1 MTSLIRLDKIVKNI
15 RKRRKKKMKS
25 TTVKTLAIITA
36 ILFCLCNIL
45 SMIAVGEFIIGYFIE
60 MLAIIALM
68 IAVIVTGNLFISMAV
83 GVIGFFTP
91 YIGNF
96 ALVIMV
102 ITLILSVILI
112 IIAAKTIIADKDNS
126 ENVAKTEELKKELLT
141 IKKQLSLVSAG
152 NLNSG
157 SAAESQGTTS
167 KPVTQTSAPIVSF
180 DGEKQIVKTKI
191 LDTKERET
199 AASKKKGRW
208 ARAFASGLTAGVG
221 GGTFGS
227 MYAGNTAAQEHARNA
242 KMETVVTF
250 LVIYSDQSRETVE
263 TIKGDDKYNEYI
275 MYLE

>member
-1 MTSLIRLDKIVKNI
+1 
-15 RKRRKKKMKS
+15 MKS

-141 IKKQLSLVSAG
+141 IKKSLY
-152 NLNSG
+152 L
-157 SAAESQGTTS
+157 
-167 KPVTQTSAPIVSF
+167 KKDYI
-180 DGEKQIVKTKI
+180 KT
-191 LDTKERET
+191 
-199 AASKKKGRW
+199 
-208 ARAFASGLTAGVG
+208 
-221 GGTFGS
+221 
-227 MYAGNTAAQEHARNA
+227 
-242 KMETVVTF
+242 
-250 LVIYSDQSRETVE
+250 
-263 TIKGDDKYNEYI
+263 
-275 MYLE
+275 